1 MLVQIK
7 LDGLLH
13 RLFTSIKDINGGGGE
28 GGRHACTNMKCSET
42 ARVLSHFL
50 NRA

>member
-13 RLFTSIKDINGGGGE
+13 RLFTSLKDINGGWGG
-28 GGRHACTNMKCSET
+28 GHACINIKCPET

-50 NRA
+50 NRT